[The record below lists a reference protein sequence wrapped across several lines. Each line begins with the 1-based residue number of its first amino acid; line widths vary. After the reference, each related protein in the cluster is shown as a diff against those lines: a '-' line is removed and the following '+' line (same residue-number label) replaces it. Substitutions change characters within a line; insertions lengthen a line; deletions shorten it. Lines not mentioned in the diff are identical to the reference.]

1 MEYIFK
7 KFLRA
12 TVTTTWENTMQASSK
27 NADFKFI

>member
-12 TVTTTWENTMQASSK
+12 TVTTTCDNTMQASSK

>member
-12 TVTTTWENTMQASSK
+12 TITTICENTMQASLK
-27 NADFKFI
+27 NANSKFI